1 MFTFAIMRNRIPI
14 LFILALILPFIGI
27 YGWLKFEKKAIQKT
41 VKRQLMEG
49 IPKDELI
56 QFTFAKSDTATLL
69 NWIHGK
75 EFEFQGEMYDIVTR
89 YYSTDSVKYD
99 LWWDHEETELNRKLA
114 SLTNALINQNPEERS
129 KSNYLNFVIR
139 NIYCDDLKIDL
150 EPPFQQEKYSRA
162 YTQYKA
168 FLLKRET
175 KPLSPPPRF
184 LV

>member
-1 MFTFAIMRNRIPI
+1 MRNRIPI
-14 LFILALILPFIGI
+14 LFILALILPFVGI
-27 YGWLKFEKKAIQKT
+27 YGWLKFEKRAIQKS

-89 YYSTDSVKYD
+89 YYSPDSVKYD

-114 SLTNALINQNPEERS
+114 SLTNALINQNPNEQS

-139 NIYCDDLKIDL
+139 NIYCENDKIVL
-150 EPPFQQEKYSRA
+150 ESPFYPEKYSPP
-162 YTQYKA
+162 
-168 FLLKRET
+168 FVSDEFSLLKRET
-175 KPLSPPPRF
+175 QPLSPPPRF

>member
-1 MFTFAIMRNRIPI
+1 MRNRIPI
-14 LFILALILPFIGI
+14 LFILALTLPFIGI
-27 YGWLKFEKKAIQKT
+27 YGWLKIEKRAIQKT

-49 IPKDELI
+49 IPKDELV
-56 QFTFAKSDTATLL
+56 QFTFAKNDTATLL

-89 YYSTDSVKYD
+89 YYTKDSVKYD

-139 NIYCDDLKIDL
+139 NIFLDDNKIVL
-150 EPPFQQEKYSRA
+150 ECPFQNNTSSSPHVGENVALLNRA
-162 YTQYKA
+162 TQ
-168 FLLKRET
+168 
-175 KPLSPPPRF
+175 PLSPPPRF
-184 LV
+184 IF